1 MLGTHV
7 RSLLLHRRN
16 PTDGAS
22 MMKIWVVRQTCLYDN
37 ETYVSSHLTEKGA
50 LITAIRTVR
59 SDLVDGFDED
69 ELDDY
74 RPDMPHHPEEDLMQ
88 YSSDQLRGIVQDWW
102 EYSWDINEQA
112 QYQIYETRVE
122 A

>member
-1 MLGTHV
+1 
-7 RSLLLHRRN
+7 
-16 PTDGAS
+16 
-22 MMKIWVVRQTCLYDN
+22 MMNIWVVRQTCLYDH

-50 LITAIRTVR
+50 LITAIKTVR
-59 SDLVDGFDED
+59 EDMVGGFGED

-74 RPDMPHHPEEDLMQ
+74 RPDMPHDPEEDLMQ

-102 EYSWDINEQA
+102 EYSFYINEHA
-112 QYQIYETRVE
+112 QYQIYETQVE